1 MLPFRAHFTF
11 MCIVHFIQVKSPV
24 FIDVFI
30 EVTLKVVSVTSF
42 LNLYEMC
49 L

>member
-1 MLPFRAHFTF
+1 MLPFRAHFT
-11 MCIVHFIQVKSPV
+11 

-30 EVTLKVVSVTSF
+30 EVTLKVVNVTSF